1 MFLRRKNAQM
11 SCYGNFTIR
20 KCRRALNR
28 AFPAVRYAD
37 YISKRR
43 RLTNVL
49 RTARFRGEPVLNV
62 AAERVQGRHYG
73 GPAAGGGICED
84 VQGMNYARARI
95 LCCIYTWNYL
105 ARSTQRCD
113 MHACDKISHFQLPPP
128 AKRRRARVLA
138 PGPAHPAQGPVLRG
152 HLPLPKTPIRA

>member
-20 KCRRALNR
+20 ICGSAGNRALSR
-28 AFPAVRYAD
+28 AHVAGYA
-37 YISKRR
+37 SKRR
-43 RLTNVL
+43 RTSNVMGS
-49 RTARFRGEPVLNV
+49 ARFRGEPVLNV

-84 VQGMNYARARI
+84 VQGMNYAHARI